1 MTSPI
6 SHIFSR
12 AIGTVESVS
21 PDEISVLL
29 NVDSPKNTALNTGVP
44 TSFPRI
50 NSFVLLPNETGSVVG
65 IVVWLGIERSTYPQ
79 RQGLKDFG
87 LIDLPFPLR
96 KMVITPI
103 GTLTSEKDK
112 WLLERGVHSFPSVG
126 DNVILPTQKQTIA
139 IVTGHGKDCRVKL
152 GTCPTAHDASIT
164 VDPDKLFGRHLAVIG
179 NTGSGKSCTLAALIR
194 SSIESVQSSIQ
205 SEKRDPDETRNT
217 NPNARFII
225 LDPNGEYSHCFQDL
239 ASGCR
244 VFQVPPLSNTDN
256 KEFVLPAWMWNSAEW
271 AAVAQAA
278 PRVQKPILQTALR
291 DLRSGSSKEINIQT
305 RILGRCRIVY
315 IYLKNHEGKGTV
327 EFKEHQSLGS
337 LLESFTKDLPL
348 YMRRSEDTQVNAI
361 LKSLHDKIVT
371 VIKDIKPDK
380 YFGAFSDTDIS
391 FMLKKLESVFKVID
405 KDVDANV
412 VSEDMPAR
420 FDVSNLADYLEIVA
434 NQQGGNTN
442 QFIATMVMRIR
453 AMLSDT
459 RMKGVI
465 EPENSPTLEKWL
477 EKHIGFDQGKHGPI
491 TIIDLSLV
499 PYEILHLII
508 AVSSRLI
515 FESLQRYRKLNS
527 KILPTILVL
536 EEAHTFVAKRFP
548 HGDEIPSPA
557 DMCRSVF
564 ERIAREGRKFGLGL
578 VLSSQRPS
586 ELSETVLSQCNS
598 FLLHR
603 ITNDRDQELVNR
615 LVPDTARGLLKELP
629 SLPTRH
635 CILLGIASKI
645 PVLIEVKHLEK
656 GQRPESED
664 PDFWDV
670 WTLKNERSV
679 DWKKIADNWI
689 GKLPSDPEEV
699 DSTEDSK

>member
-29 NVDSPKNTALNTGVP
+29 NTDSPKNTALNTGVP

-50 NSFVLLPNETGSVVG
+50 NSFVLLPNETGAVVG

-79 RQGLKDFG
+79 RQGFKDSG

-205 SEKRDPDETRNT
+205 SEECSPDETRNT

-244 VFQVPPLSNTDN
+244 VFQVPPLSNTDI

-291 DLRSGSSKEINIQT
+291 DLRSGSSKEMNIQT

-327 EFKEHQSLGS
+327 DWKEHQGLGS
-337 LLESFTKDLPL
+337 LLESFAKDLPL
-348 YMRRSEDTQVNAI
+348 YIKKSEDTQVNAVLGI
-361 LKSLHDKIVT
+361 LNEKIVT
-371 VIKDIKPDK
+371 ILSTIKSEK
-380 YFGAFSDTDIS
+380 YFGAFSDTDIA
-391 FMLKKLESVFKVID
+391 FMLKKLESVFEVID
-405 KDVDANV
+405 EDVDANV

-453 AMLSDT
+453 AMLSDA
-459 RMKGVI
+459 RMKGVV
-465 EPENSPTLEKWL
+465 EPESSPTLEKWL
-477 EKHIGFDQGKHGPI
+477 ENHIGFDQGKHGPI

-645 PVLIEVKHLEK
+645 PVLIEVRHLEK

-670 WTLKNERSV
+670 WTLKNERSI
-679 DWKKIADNWI
+679 DWKNIADNWI
-689 GKLPSDPEEV
+689 GKLSTGSEEV
-699 DSTEDSK
+699 DSTEDS